1 MIEAPRYTK
10 VRKSQRFT
18 PSQPLTVAMSND
30 GASFAY
36 GIVSNISEGGACF
49 QTNLIPRHGIV
60 DLVLSFYNGEYV
72 HTAGR
77 IVWSDSDNDIA
88 TVGVEFTGLTDEGRR
103 FLRSTFGSGSFTP
116 V

>member
-1 MIEAPRYTK
+1 
-10 VRKSQRFT
+10 
-18 PSQPLTVAMSND
+18 MSKE

-36 GIVSNISEGGACF
+36 GIVANISEGGACF
-49 QTNLIPRHGIV
+49 QTSLIPRHGDI

-72 HTAGR
+72 HTSGR
-77 IVWSDSDNDIA
+77 IVWSDSVDEIA

-103 FLRSTFGSGSFTP
+103 CLRSNFGSDSFRP